1 MDAKT
6 FIQFRLTHRLT
17 QKELAEFLG
26 ISNQA
31 VSHIETRRMDIP
43 KRIRNLMWKLIDE
56 YGINREIFVTPGVK
70 QYRIKAEGKQKERE
84 VEVNQGPIGEEI
96 KGYNKQGTIDE
107 LGSLP
112 PASDHYHTTEL
123 DPIGLSEKLFSKEKL
138 LGFYQVNVIKYMAR
152 YGVKGGYNKDDLDKA
167 QFYLDKIKELGL

>member
-6 FIQFRLTHRLT
+6 FIQFRMTHNLT
-17 QKELAEFLG
+17 QEELGSFLG
-26 ISNQA
+26 ISKSA
-31 VSHIETRRMDIP
+31 VCHIETRRMDIT
-43 KRIRNLMWKLIDE
+43 KRIRNLMWQLIDE
-56 YGINREIFVTPGVK
+56 YGINRELYIVKDK
-70 QYRIKAEGKQKERE
+70 QYRAKGQNKQEG
-84 VEVNQGPIGEEI
+84 EVNQGPIGEEI

-107 LGSLP
+107 LESLP
-112 PASDHYHTTEL
+112 PASEHYHTAEL

-138 LGFYQVNVIKYMAR
+138 LGFYQVNVIKYMSR